1 MKTYLLMFLLVFSM
15 RIFSQDIYNKENEIN
30 TLNGYAKVEKVN
42 SLNISLPET
51 NENHLYKCGVY
62 LEKSANYRYFALGSL
77 AAGIILSSAGSNSNE
92 APDSNNNKDLYY
104 VISGI
109 FLTSSIVC
117 TIISINYKLKAG
129 KQLKISANGTS
140 ACISYTY

>member
-1 MKTYLLMFLLVFSM
+1 MFLLVFSM

-109 FLTSSIVC
+109 FLTSSIVYPLAEL
-117 TIISINYKLKAG
+117 N
-129 KQLKISANGTS
+129 
-140 ACISYTY
+140 

>member
-1 MKTYLLMFLLVFSM
+1 MKTYLLMLLLVFSM
-15 RIFSQDIYNKENEIN
+15 RIFSQDIYDKENEISTFN
-30 TLNGYAKVEKVN
+30 EYANIEKGK

-62 LEKSANYRYFALGSL
+62 LEKSANYKYFALGSL
-77 AAGIILSSAGSNSNE
+77 AAGIILSSAGSNSNDT
-92 APDSNNNKDLYY
+92 PDSNKNKDLYY
-104 VISGI
+104 VMSGI
-109 FLTSSIVC
+109 FFTSSIVC

-140 ACISYTY
+140 ARISYTY

>member
-30 TLNGYAKVEKVN
+30 TFKEYANLGKGKL
-42 SLNISLPET
+42 LNISLPET

-62 LEKSANYRYFALGSL
+62 LEKSANYRYIALGSL
-77 AAGIILSSAGSNSNE
+77 AASIILSSAG
-92 APDSNNNKDLYY
+92 SNNNKDLYY

-109 FLTSSIVC
+109 FLASSIVS

>member
-15 RIFSQDIYNKENEIN
+15 RIFSQGIYNKENETS
-30 TLNGYAKVEKVN
+30 TLNEFSIVKKGS

-77 AAGIILSSAGSNSNE
+77 AASIILSSAGSNSNDT
-92 APDSNNNKDLYY
+92 PDSNNNKDLYY
-104 VISGI
+104 VISGV
-109 FLTSSIVC
+109 FLASSIVC

-129 KQLKISANGTS
+129 KQLKISAIGTS

>member
-1 MKTYLLMFLLVFSM
+1 MKPYLLMFLLVFSM
-15 RIFSQDIYNKENEIN
+15 RIFSQDIYNKENDISTFNE
-30 TLNGYAKVEKVN
+30 YANIEKGK

-51 NENHLYKCGVY
+51 KENHLYKCGVY

-77 AAGIILSSAGSNSNE
+77 AAGIILSSAGSNSNDT
-92 APDSNNNKDLYY
+92 PDSNKNKDLYY
-104 VISGI
+104 VMSGI
-109 FLTSSIVC
+109 FFTSSIVC

-129 KQLKISANGTS
+129 KQLKLSANGTS